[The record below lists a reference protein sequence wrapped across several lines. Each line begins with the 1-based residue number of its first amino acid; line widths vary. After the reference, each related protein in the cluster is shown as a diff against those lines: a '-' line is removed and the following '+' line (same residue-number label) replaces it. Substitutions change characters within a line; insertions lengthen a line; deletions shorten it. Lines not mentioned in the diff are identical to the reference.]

1 MSESRRDFLK
11 KAALLAGGTGLWS
24 ALPMSVQK
32 AMAISPDP
40 GTTFYNAEHVVMLMQ
55 ENRSFDHCFGT
66 LKGVRGFN
74 DPRAIHLP
82 NGRKVWLQTDKDG
95 KTFAPFRLNMKDT
108 NATWMGGVPHSWE
121 DQIDAFNQGKN
132 DGWIDAKRPG
142 NKDYKH
148 IPLTMGY
155 YQREDI
161 PFYYAFADAFT
172 VCDQHFCAALTGT
185 TTNRSYFWAGKTHGK
200 KDEKALV
207 RNGEMGYE
215 KEVDWVTFPER
226 LEKKGISWK
235 VYQNELSIETVLE
248 GEDKSLLANFTNN
261 NLEWFKQYGVR
272 FSPGHYEYLIKRE
285 KELPAELEALEK
297 QLKDASGEEKEKA
310 KQEIEKRSGEWKKVT
325 EELKVWTP
333 ERFEQLSAFRKA
345 LHQKGM
351 HTNTSEPKYHQTET
365 LSYLD
370 GGDER
375 EVKVPAGDV
384 LHDFRQDVD
393 NGTLP
398 TVTWLVAPQRFS
410 DHPSAPWYGA
420 WYVSEVLDILTKN
433 PEVWKKTIFILN
445 YDENDGYF
453 DHITPFV
460 PPNPYDENEGKM
472 SKEIS
477 AAGEYVTMEE
487 EIKAGFAPER
497 SRQGPVGLGFRV
509 PLVVASPWSR
519 GGWVNSEVCDI
530 TSTIMFLEK
539 FLSKKTGKKLEE
551 SNISTWRRTVSGDL
565 TSVFRPY
572 NGEEIPLPEVV
583 DRNEL
588 VKEIYN
594 AKFKAIPDNFRE
606 LSDAEAKKASE
617 NPMASPII
625 PKQEP
630 GIKDSSALNYELY
643 VNGGVGK
650 DGKSIAFTFHAAND
664 FFGKGALGS
673 PFNVYTPGKYLHP
686 NTRTFESV
694 SFWSFAVKAG
704 DKLTYEWPLDNFE
717 KGLYHLQ
724 ALGPNGFLREFKGN
738 AHDPKIE
745 ISCHYQLLDKK
756 NGSGKVA
763 LKLENLGQNAF
774 QITLIDHAYKNPT
787 QEHSL
792 GASKELDLAMD
803 TRQSYGWYDFS
814 VKVEGATA
822 FERRFAGRV
831 EFGKPSKSDPFMGGL
846 V

>member
-1 MSESRRDFLK
+1 MTESRRDFLK

-24 ALPMSVQK
+24 SLPLSVQK

-40 GTTFYNAEHVVMLMQ
+40 GTTFYDAEHVVMLMQ

-66 LKGVRGFN
+66 LQGVRGFN
-74 DPRAIHLP
+74 DPRAIRLP
-82 NGRKVWLQTDKDG
+82 NGHKVWLQSGKDG

-108 NATWMGGVPHSWE
+108 SATWMGGVPHSWE

-185 TTNRSYFWAGKTHGK
+185 TTNRSYFWTGKTYGK
-200 KDEKALV
+200 KGEKALV

-215 KEVDWVTFPER
+215 KEADWLTFPER
-226 LEKKGISWK
+226 LEKAGISWK

-272 FSPGHYEYLIKRE
+272 YSPGHYEYLVKRE
-285 KELPAELEALEK
+285 QELPLELVAWEK
-297 QLKDASGEEKEKA
+297 QRSSATGEEREKA
-310 KQEIEKRSGEWKKVT
+310 QQEYEKRSREWTKVT
-325 EELKVWTP
+325 EELKIWTP
-333 ERFEQLSAFRKA
+333 ERFEQLSAFEKA

-351 HTNTSEPKYHQTET
+351 HTHINDPKYHQTEI
-365 LSYLD
+365 LNYLD
-370 GGDER
+370 GGEER
-375 EVKVPAGDV
+375 SVKVPAGDI
-384 LHDFRQDVD
+384 LYDFRKDVD
-393 NGTLP
+393 SGNLP
-398 TVTWLVAPQRFS
+398 KVTWLVAPQRFS

-453 DHITPFV
+453 DHIAPFV
-460 PPNPYDENEGKM
+460 PPNPRDQSEGKV
-472 SKEIS
+472 SPGLGVE
-477 AAGEYVTMEE
+477 GEYVTLEE

-539 FLSKKTGKKLEE
+539 FLTKKTGKKIVED
-551 SNISTWRRTVSGDL
+551 NISSWRRAISGDL

-583 DRNEL
+583 DRDEL

-594 AKFKAIPDNFRE
+594 ARFKAIPDNYKE
-606 LSDAEAKKASE
+606 LTDGEALEASA
-617 NPMASPII
+617 NPMASPLI

-630 GIKDSSALNYELY
+630 GTRDSSALNYELY
-643 VNGGVGK
+643 VDSGMDKGGK
-650 DGKSIAFTFHAAND
+650 HISLSFQASDEL
-664 FFGKGALGS
+664 FGKEAWGS
-673 PFNVYTPGKYLHP
+673 PFNVYAPGRYLNP
-686 NTRTFESV
+686 KTNTFEPV
-694 SFWSFAVKAG
+694 RFWSFAVKAG
-704 DKLTYEWPLDNFE
+704 DKLSYDWPLDHFD
-717 KGLYHLQ
+717 KGQYHLQ
-724 ALGPNGFLREFKGN
+724 AHGPNGFLREFKGN
-738 AHDPKIE
+738 AQDPQLAIRCE
-745 ISCHYQLLDKK
+745 YQLKDKNK
-756 NGSGKVA
+756 G
-763 LKLENLGQNAF
+763 LGQVLVKVKNLHSKPLKISLAD
-774 QITLIDHAYKNPT
+774 QAYKNPAVMK
-787 QEHSL
+787 SI
-792 GASKELDLAMD
+792 GAGKTASLAMD
-803 TRQSYGWYDFS
+803 TRSSYGWYDCS
-814 VKVEGATA
+814 LVVEGYPL
-822 FERRFAGRV
+822 FNRRFAGRV
-831 EFGKPSKSDPFMGGL
+831 EFGQHSKSDPLMGGVL
-846 V
+846 

>member
-11 KAALLAGGTGLWS
+11 KAALLAGGTGIWS
-24 ALPMSVQK
+24 SFPLSVQK
-32 AMAISPDP
+32 ALAISPDP
-40 GTTFYNAEHVVMLMQ
+40 GTTFYDAEHVVMLMQ
-55 ENRSFDHCFGT
+55 ENRSFDHCFGM
-66 LKGVRGFN
+66 LQGVRGFN
-74 DPRAIHLP
+74 DPRAIQLP

-185 TTNRSYFWAGKTHGK
+185 TTNRSYFWTGKTYGK
-200 KDEKALV
+200 KGEKALV

-215 KEVDWVTFPER
+215 KEADWSTFPER
-226 LEKKGISWK
+226 LEKEGISWK

-285 KELPAELEALEK
+285 KEIPAELVELEQ
-297 QLKDASGEEKEKA
+297 QLKASAGEEKEKIQ
-310 KQEIEKRSGEWKKVT
+310 QELEKRKEEWNKVT

-333 ERFEQLSAFRKA
+333 ERFEQLSAFEKA
-345 LHQKGM
+345 LHQKGL
-351 HTNTSEPKYHQTET
+351 HTNIADPQYHQTET
-365 LSYLD
+365 LTYMD
-370 GGDER
+370 GTEER
-375 EVKVPAGDV
+375 AVKVPAGDV
-384 LHDFRQDVD
+384 LYDFRKDVD
-393 NGTLP
+393 SGNLS

-460 PPNPYDENEGKM
+460 PPNPYDESEGKV
-472 SKEIS
+472 STGIS
-477 AAGEYVTMEE
+477 VEGEYVTLEE
-487 EIKAGFAPER
+487 EVAAGFAPER

-539 FLSKKTGKKLEE
+539 FLSKKTGKKIEE
-551 SNISTWRRTVSGDL
+551 SNISSWRRTISGDL
-565 TSVFRPY
+565 RSVFRPY
-572 NGEEIPLPEVV
+572 NGEEIPLPESL
-583 DRNEL
+583 DRDEF
-588 VKEIYN
+588 VKSIYN
-594 AKFKAIPDNFRE
+594 SRFKAIPNNFKA
-606 LSDAEAKKASE
+606 LTDAEIAQANNQRE
-617 NPMASPII
+617 ESPYM

-630 GIKDSSALNYELY
+630 GIRNSSALNYELY
-643 VNGGVGK
+643 VNGHLDQAGK
-650 DGKSIAFTFHAAND
+650 HMGLTFHAAND
-664 FFGKGALGS
+664 FFGKEACGS
-673 PFNVYTPGKYLHP
+673 PFNVYAPGRYLNP
-686 NTRTFESV
+686 DTQAYEPVR
-694 SFWSFAVKAG
+694 FWAFAVKAG
-704 DKLTYEWPLDNFE
+704 DKLTYNWPIDDFE
-717 KGLYHLQ
+717 QGQYHLQ
-724 ALGPNGFLREFKGN
+724 AHGPNGFLREFKGN
-738 AHDPKIE
+738 AQDPRLE
-745 ISCHYQLLDKK
+745 IRCGYQLMDVNKGL
-756 NGSGKVA
+756 GQVLVKV
-763 LKLENLGQNAF
+763 KNLGQNELKV
-774 QITLIDHAYKNPT
+774 TLVDHAYKNPG
-787 QEHSL
+787 QEQVVA
-792 GASKELDLAMD
+792 ASQALELAMD
-803 TRQSYGWYDFS
+803 TKESYGWYDFS
-814 VKVEGATA
+814 LYVERSKV

-831 EFGKPSKSDPFMGGL
+831 EFGKPSKSDPFMGGA

>member
-11 KAALLAGGTGLWS
+11 KAALLAGGTGIWS

-66 LKGVRGFN
+66 LQGVRGFN
-74 DPRAIHLP
+74 DPRAIQLT

-185 TTNRSYFWAGKTHGK
+185 TTNRSYFWTGKTYGK
-200 KDEKALV
+200 KGEKALV

-215 KEVDWVTFPER
+215 KEADWITFPER
-226 LEKKGISWK
+226 LEKEGISWK

-248 GEDKSLLANFTNN
+248 GEDRSLLANFTNN

-285 KELPAELEALEK
+285 KEIPAELVELEQ
-297 QLKDASGEEKEKA
+297 QLKASAGEEKEKVQ
-310 KQEIEKRSGEWKKVT
+310 QELEKRKEEWNKVT

-333 ERFEQLSAFRKA
+333 ERFEQLSAFEKA

-351 HTNTSEPKYHQTET
+351 HTNINDPKYHQTEV
-365 LSYLD
+365 LNYLD
-370 GGDER
+370 GGEER
-375 EVKVPAGDV
+375 SVKVPAGDV
-384 LHDFRQDVD
+384 LHDFRKDVD
-393 NGTLP
+393 SGKLP
-398 TVTWLVAPQRFS
+398 TVTWLVAPQKFS

-420 WYVSEVLDILTKN
+420 WYVSEALDILTKN

-453 DHITPFV
+453 DHVTPFV
-460 PPNPYDENEGKM
+460 PPNPYDESEGKV
-472 SKEIS
+472 SSGIGVE
-477 AAGEYVTMEE
+477 GEFVTMEE

-539 FLSKKTGKKLEE
+539 FLSKKTGKKIEE
-551 SNISTWRRTVSGDL
+551 SNISSWRRTISGDL

-583 DRNEL
+583 DRDEL

-594 AKFKAIPDNFRE
+594 ARFKAIPDNFRA
-606 LSDAEAKKASE
+606 LSDAEAEKASQ
-617 NPMASPII
+617 NPMTSSII

-630 GIKDSSALNYELY
+630 GVRDSSALNYELY
-643 VNGGVGK
+643 VHGDLGK
-650 DGKSIAFTFHAAND
+650 DSKSIGLTFHAAND
-664 FFGKGALGS
+664 FFGKEALGS
-673 PFNVYTPGKYLHP
+673 PFNVYTAGNYRNSKTGAFDPV
-686 NTRTFESV
+686 R
-694 SFWSFAVKAG
+694 FWPFAVKAG
-704 DKLTYEWPLDNFE
+704 DRLTYEWPLDHFQ
-717 KGLYHLQ
+717 GGQYHLQ
-724 ALGPNGFLREFKGN
+724 AHGPNGFLREFKGN
-738 AHDPKIE
+738 AQDPKLE
-745 ISCHYQLLDKK
+745 VRCEYQISNKK
-756 NGSGKVA
+756 KG
-763 LKLENLGQNAF
+763 LGQV
-774 QITLIDHAYKNPT
+774 LIKIKNLAQNGVKVSLVDHAYKSPN
-787 QEHSL
+787 QEQAL
-792 GASKELDLAMD
+792 AASKTIQLTMN
-803 TRQSYGWYDFS
+803 TQQSHGWYDFS
-814 VKVEGATA
+814 LKVEGKES

-846 V
+846 L